1 MVVTHFLC
9 TLFDWVV
16 YFFSSSCGKETGGR
30 LDLGIPVSALQSIL
44 ACSLDLIITWPPQV
58 VHQHP
63 RGRHWLHTCSIP
75 QSTIHMNWRAPISVV
90 QVRQRLVADQ
100 RGVRHLAKG
109 FSHPTFASNA
119 SHRLQAR
126 ADSCNPTN

>member
-44 ACSLDLIITWPPQV
+44 ACSLDLIITWPPRLSTSIHAV
-58 VHQHP
+58 VIGYIHAAFHNP
-63 RGRHWLHTCSIP
+63 HELEGSDLRGS
-75 QSTIHMNWRAPISVV
+75 
-90 QVRQRLVADQ
+90 
-100 RGVRHLAKG
+100 G
-109 FSHPTFASNA
+109 
-119 SHRLQAR
+119 
-126 ADSCNPTN
+126 